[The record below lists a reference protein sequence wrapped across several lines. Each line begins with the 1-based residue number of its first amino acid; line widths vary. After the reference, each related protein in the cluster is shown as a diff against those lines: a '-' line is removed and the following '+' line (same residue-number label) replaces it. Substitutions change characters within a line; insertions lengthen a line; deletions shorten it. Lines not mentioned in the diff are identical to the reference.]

1 MPLKKPLST
10 PVLNIICPSLFHRFT
25 SGKKTGGGGVGGK
38 QITLLA
44 TSSLHSRASLDN
56 YC

>member
-25 SGKKTGGGGVGGK
+25 SGKKTGGGGEADHPACYEFPALQGESG
-38 QITLLA
+38 
-44 TSSLHSRASLDN
+44 
-56 YC
+56 

>member
-25 SGKKTGGGGVGGK
+25 SGKKTGGGE

>member
-25 SGKKTGGGGVGGK
+25 SGKKTGGE

-44 TSSLHSRASLDN
+44 TSLDN